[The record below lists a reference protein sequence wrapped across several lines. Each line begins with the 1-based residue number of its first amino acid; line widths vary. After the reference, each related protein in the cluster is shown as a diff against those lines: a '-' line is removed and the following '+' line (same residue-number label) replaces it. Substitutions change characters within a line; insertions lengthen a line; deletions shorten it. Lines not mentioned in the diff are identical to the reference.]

1 MEKSAIEGEME
12 RIQRT
17 MKIINGDEAVS
28 REANAAALQE
38 QEQIAL
44 DSVRNIQENQE
55 NIQRHNV

>member
-28 REANAAALQE
+28 REPNAAAALQE

-55 NIQRHNV
+55 NI